1 MKMVYRYGA
10 EKSNTI
16 DRRLEEDEID
26 YELEG
31 SDEERHLQ
39 DAEDAAA
46 ASCDICEGLVP
57 EPNHMAGWSCM
68 SEEGEMLGNS
78 LGGVNGDLQNKGITS
93 PRKCLD
99 SGHDL
104 RGYHCDE
111 MVAFFSVNAADSD
124 QCAIGTEVVNS
135 KTWCCVEPVTFEEAF
150 QAGAAK
156 YLPECEENFDEC
168 VAAQYMDCAKS
179 SFLESKSSGSFAK
192 ECNVDKK
199 AVSKKTMKM
208 VYRYGAEKSN
218 TIDRRLEDDDE
229 PIIVEDQELE
239 PESQSWWSW
248 MFGKGS
254 GERLL
259 TEFLGKNPAPLEAY
273 IPVAKAVTRVLPT
286 PLPPS
291 WVQDLQDRHLQDAED
306 AAGSCDICQGLVP
319 APNHMAGWSCMSEE
333 GEMLGNS
340 LGGVNGDPQNKGI
353 TSPHKCTQSGH
364 DLRGY
369 LCDEMVASFRVNAAD
384 SDQCAIGTQMVSS
397 QEWIPWTQVVV
408 IKQNSKIVSC

>member
-31 SDEERHLQ
+31 SDEE
-39 DAEDAAA
+39 
-46 ASCDICEGLVP
+46 
-57 EPNHMAGWSCM
+57 
-68 SEEGEMLGNS
+68 
-78 LGGVNGDLQNKGITS
+78 
-93 PRKCLD
+93 
-99 SGHDL
+99 
-104 RGYHCDE
+104 
-111 MVAFFSVNAADSD
+111 
-124 QCAIGTEVVNS
+124 
-135 KTWCCVEPVTFEEAF
+135 
-150 QAGAAK
+150 
-156 YLPECEENFDEC
+156 
-168 VAAQYMDCAKS
+168 
-179 SFLESKSSGSFAK
+179 
-192 ECNVDKK
+192 
-199 AVSKKTMKM
+199 
-208 VYRYGAEKSN
+208 
-218 TIDRRLEDDDE
+218 
-229 PIIVEDQELE
+229 
-239 PESQSWWSW
+239 
-248 MFGKGS
+248 
-254 GERLL
+254 
-259 TEFLGKNPAPLEAY
+259 
-273 IPVAKAVTRVLPT
+273 
-286 PLPPS
+286 
-291 WVQDLQDRHLQDAED
+291 RHLQDAED